1 MRRRESP
8 RIAVVGRKLNGKQ
21 EAMIRSPACAAPATV
36 NINPDASPIPAQA
49 GGKLV
54 NPLAGLLMIDR
65 ACGDACPHQENQMK
79 SLTFK
84 RSAIAAACV
93 FSPALLAQTGPD
105 SAIDLDPII
114 VTATRSPEPLQAT
127 IGDNSVVTRAE
138 LDAQPDAT
146 VAEVLGRQ
154 RGITF
159 VNYGGPQTLSTIN
172 VRGTNSNQTLVL
184 IDGVRINNSTN
195 GLPALNAV
203 PANAIERIEI
213 VRGAASS
220 LYGADA
226 IGGVINII
234 TRKGADRPVTGY
246 VSAGV
251 GTYATSEYD
260 AGVSGASNNWTYSFF
275 GGYGQSAGFNAT
287 NANNFFFNPD
297 RDSYYRSN
305 LGGSLSYEWAPGQ
318 ELALQTLQSRVNGGI
333 DNGTPFFN
341 DRGIQELSSNAISSR
356 NQINERWST
365 VLSAGLLL
373 DKYESVTRPA
383 PDNDGRQTF
392 RTQQTQFTWQNNFAL
407 SSKQH
412 LVVGLERLEQKV
424 NGSFS
429 DGGFPQDT
437 LVGYDGQRL
446 FTNSVFAG
454 FDGAWGIHSVQASLR
469 NDYSSQYKN
478 FVSASLNYA
487 IDLTENWRAS
497 VGVSNGFRAP
507 NFNELYWPQTSSFVG
522 NPNLEPEKSRNVELG
537 LRYLAPGLE
546 LAAAAYWNQISNA
559 IINAPVAPG
568 AFAFTPVNI
577 GQAKIRGV
585 TFSGNYALNDRLVLG
600 ASFDWLSAINADTRV
615 LLPLRAQ
622 RVLKLDATY
631 RLQQLTFDAQ
641 WLLTSARKEV
651 FSENF
656 LGGYGLVNLGVAYDW
671 GKNTTLRFQWNNVLD
686 KSYNLV
692 EGYNTPGS
700 NIFVNLT
707 LRY

>member
-1 MRRRESP
+1 MNLPNLRR
-8 RIAVVGRKLNGKQ
+8 AACL
-21 EAMIRSPACAAPATV
+21 AACA
-36 NINPDASPIPAQA
+36 
-49 GGKLV
+49 
-54 NPLAGLLMIDR
+54 
-65 ACGDACPHQENQMK
+65 C
-79 SLTFK
+79 
-84 RSAIAAACV
+84 
-93 FSPALLAQTGPD
+93 SPALFAQP
-105 SAIDLDPII
+105 SNQPSVYLDPII
-114 VTATRSPEPLQAT
+114 VTATRSAEPLQAT

-138 LDAQPDAT
+138 LDARPDAT
-146 VAEVLGRQ
+146 VSEVLGRQ

-184 IDGVRINNSTN
+184 IDGVRINNGSN
-195 GLPALNAV
+195 GLPPLNAV

-213 VRGAASS
+213 VRGATSS

-234 TRKGADRPVTGY
+234 TRQGAERPATGY
-246 VSAGV
+246 VNIGV
-251 GTYATSEYD
+251 GSYATTEYD

-275 GGYGQSAGFNAT
+275 GGYGQSNGFNAT
-287 NANNFFFNPD
+287 NPDNFFFNPD

-305 LGGSLSYEWAPGQ
+305 VGGSLSYEWAPDQ
-318 ELALQTLQSRVNGGI
+318 RLSLQTLQSRLNAGI
-333 DNGTPFFN
+333 DNGAPFFN
-341 DRGIQELSSNAISSR
+341 DRGIQELSSNSISSR
-356 NQINERWST
+356 NRINDRWTSILT
-365 VLSAGLLL
+365 AGLMI
-373 DKYESVTRPA
+373 DNYESVNRPS
-383 PDNDGRQTF
+383 PGNDGRQTF
-392 RTQQTQFTWQNNFAL
+392 RTQQGQYTWQNNFAL
-407 SSKQH
+407 TQDH
-412 LVVGLERLEQKV
+412 ALVIGVERLEQKV

-454 FDGAWGIHSVQASLR
+454 FDGSWGIHTVQASLR
-469 NDYSSQYKN
+469 NDYNSQYKN
-478 FVSASLNYA
+478 FLSASLNYA
-487 IDLTENWRAS
+487 IDLTDRWRAS

-522 NPNLEPEKSRNVELG
+522 NPNLAPEKSKNVEAG
-537 LRYLAPGLE
+537 LRYLTGRGEVAL
-546 LAAAAYWNQISNA
+546 AAYWNQISNA
-559 IINAPVAPG
+559 IVNEPVTPG
-568 AFAFTPVNI
+568 TFVFTPVNI

-585 TFSGNYALNDRLVLG
+585 TLSGNYAVTNELVVG
-600 ASFDWLSAINADTRV
+600 GSFDWLSAVNADTKQ
-615 LLPLRAQ
+615 LLALRAQ

-631 RLQQLTFDAQ
+631 QLQRFTFDAQ

-651 FSENF
+651 FSDSF

-671 GKNTTLRFQWNNVLD
+671 RENATLRFQWNNVFD

-700 NIFVNLT
+700 NFFVNLT